1 MPSAKSDST
10 PENSDSVL
18 PSWQGT
24 MLLRRIGQ
32 GDEAAFESFYR
43 LSSDRFYSLAIH
55 WVSDEQMA
63 REIVQDCYMRIWK
76 TAERYDPVRSAPFT
90 WSCMILRGICLDH
103 LRKNKRNPLLLED
116 HDLTLDLTAP
126 IQVDDLLFHQSVA
139 GLRHAFS
146 ELTEDER
153 KIINTALFDPRT
165 VRQLAEHWKTPLPTV
180 KTRIRRA
187 MIKLRDLLRATTNLI
202 VLL

>member
-1 MPSAKSDST
+1 MSSAKSDPA
-10 PENSDSVL
+10 PEDTQPVL
-18 PSWQGT
+18 PAWQGA

-55 WVSDEQMA
+55 WVRNEQIA
-63 REIVQDCYMRIWK
+63 REIVQDCFMRIWK
-76 TAERYDPVRSAPFT
+76 TAERYDPARSAPFT

-103 LRKNKRNPLLLED
+103 LRKNNRNPLLLED
-116 HDLTLDLTAP
+116 HDLILDLTAP
-126 IQVDDLLFHQSVA
+126 MQVDDLLFHQSVA

-146 ELTEDER
+146 KLTEEER
-153 KIINTALFDPRT
+153 NIVNAALFDPRT
-165 VRQLAEHWKTPLPTV
+165 VRQLAEQWKIPLPTV
-180 KTRIRRA
+180 KTQIRRA
-187 MIKLRDLLRATTNLI
+187 MIKLRDLIRATSNLI

>member
-1 MPSAKSDST
+1 MASAKSDPG
-10 PENSDSVL
+10 PEDREPVL
-18 PSWQGT
+18 PAWQGA
-24 MLLRRIGQ
+24 MLLRRIGE
-32 GDEAAFESFYR
+32 GDESAFESFYR
-43 LSSDRFYSLAIH
+43 LSSDRFYSLTIH
-55 WVSDEQMA
+55 WVRDEQLA

-76 TAERYDPVRSAPFT
+76 IAKRYDPVRSAPFT

-126 IQVDDLLFHQSVA
+126 MQVDDLLFHQSVA
-139 GLRHAFS
+139 SLHHAFS

-153 KIINTALFDPRT
+153 SIVNAALFDPRT
-165 VRQLAEHWKTPLPTV
+165 VRQLAEYWKTPLPTV

-187 MIKLRDLLRATTNLI
+187 MIKLRDLIRATSNLI